1 MNFWLINSI
10 LGRVIMLQGL
20 FMLLP
25 CIIGIFYGE
34 RNDALAY
41 LFLSVLCLVV
51 GKLARIR
58 KPKSATFYAKDG
70 FLAVSLSWII
80 MSLIGA
86 LPFVLNGDIPNYTDA
101 LFEIISGFT
110 TTGSSILNNVEL
122 LSHAN
127 LFWRSFS
134 HWIGGMGVLVF
145 ILAILP
151 MSGGSTI
158 NLMKAESP
166 GPSPRCSP
174 AAHRPGPWYPGG
186 HGRR

>member
-101 LFEIISGFT
+101 LFKILDPVVVKPEIIS
-110 TTGSSILNNVEL
+110 N
-122 LSHAN
+122 
-127 LFWRSFS
+127 
-134 HWIGGMGVLVF
+134 
-145 ILAILP
+145 
-151 MSGGSTI
+151 
-158 NLMKAESP
+158 KASV
-166 GPSPRCSP
+166 
-174 AAHRPGPWYPGG
+174 
-186 HGRR
+186 